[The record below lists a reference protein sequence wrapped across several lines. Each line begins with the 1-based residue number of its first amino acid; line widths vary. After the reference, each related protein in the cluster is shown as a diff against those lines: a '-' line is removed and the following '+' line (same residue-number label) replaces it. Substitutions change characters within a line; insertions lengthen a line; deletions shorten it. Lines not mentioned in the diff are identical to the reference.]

1 MLMMPFRP
9 STRLHKNYQTEYHET
24 EQTCGAE
31 GTGKKL
37 EILVLSL
44 SFFKTS
50 DAIIF
55 YKLWREGKKIKC
67 IFSKKNKVFPI
78 AQSEF

>member
-1 MLMMPFRP
+1 MLMMPFCLDY
-9 STRLHKNYQTEYHET
+9 TKITKLNIMRLGRCVEHRGKE
-24 EQTCGAE
+24 
-31 GTGKKL
+31 KKL

-55 YKLWREGKKIKC
+55 LNCGERKKIKC
-67 IFSKKNKVFPI
+67 IFSKKNKL
-78 AQSEF
+78 